1 MTCGRL
7 STRRWRA
14 GPSTNLVTY
23 LVVAAHPDDPDFGV
37 AGTAARL
44 AQEGHA
50 VHYLMCT
57 SGDAGSEDPSV
68 PPAELIRA
76 REAEQQTAGRIL
88 GLSGVHFL
96 RFPDGELQPS
106 LELRKALVREMRRL
120 KADVVFCQDPRS
132 IVDDD
137 STYVNHPDHRAAGQA
152 ALDAAFPAA
161 GNPSAFR
168 DLLAEGLVAH
178 KVREVW
184 LYFTNAAHVNHWVDI
199 SATIEV
205 KIQALEAHA
214 SQIGDWARSGGL
226 RREMLKW
233 AEDTAIKHS
242 LGFKYAEG
250 FQRIVLISETDRPS
264 EAAAVATQSEA

>member
-1 MTCGRL
+1 
-7 STRRWRA
+7 
-14 GPSTNLVTY
+14 VDTY

-44 AQEGHA
+44 ASEGHA
-50 VHYLMCT
+50 VHYVMCT
-57 SGDAGSEDPSV
+57 SGDAGSDDPTIS
-68 PPAELIRA
+68 PEELVRV

-96 RFPDGELQPS
+96 RYPDGELQPT

-120 KADVVFCQDPRS
+120 KADVVLCQDPRS

-137 STYVNHPDHRAAGQA
+137 STYLNHPDHRVAGQA

-168 DLLAEGLVAH
+168 DLLAEGLEAH

-184 LYFTNAAHVNHWVDI
+184 LYFTGGQHVNHWVDI
-199 SATIEV
+199 TATIEQ
-205 KIQALEAHA
+205 KIAALEAHT
-214 SQIGDWARSGGL
+214 SQIGDWASSGGL

-233 AEDTAIKHS
+233 GEETATKHK
-242 LGFKYAEG
+242 LNFKYAEG
-250 FQRIVLISETDRPS
+250 FQRIVLVSDDEKPA
-264 EAAAVATQSEA
+264 EAAAIEAQAEE